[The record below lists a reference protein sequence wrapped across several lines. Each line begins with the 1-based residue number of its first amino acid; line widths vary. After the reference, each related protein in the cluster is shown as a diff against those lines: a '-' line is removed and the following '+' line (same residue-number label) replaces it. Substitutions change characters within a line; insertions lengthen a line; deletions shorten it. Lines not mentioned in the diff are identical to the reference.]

1 MYEVIKERSWCRKRY
16 CITGSNKISKC
27 AGRESQYAAFSFRVR
42 RNTLKKKI
50 CTCFICV
57 STLLSIP
64 ILGETTH
71 AYNSGNLD
79 HPGYSTKITDNVV
92 DFKEDKEK
100 AKEWGIE
107 REKEWKLTNNEKG
120 KVNDFLN
127 DKNKIRTN
135 YKEITFSMAGSFEE
149 EMKDLKEIDKM
160 FEKANVSSS
169 ITTYK
174 NVEPAMIGFNKPLTE
189 GNTIN
194 ENAMAQFKEQF
205 LNRDIKFDS
214 YLDTHLTAQ
223 PVSSKERVILKVTVP
238 SGKGSTTPTKAGVIL
253 SENEYKMLIDNGYVL
268 HIEKISRV
276 VKKGYECLQVEGTLK
291 KSLDFKNDINA
302 AAHSWGMKN
311 YEDWATNL
319 TTDQREALDG
329 YARQDYK
336 EINDY
341 LRNQGGSGNEKLD
354 AQIKEISEALG
365 KKPIPENVTVYRW
378 CGMPE
383 FGYQI
388 SDPLPS
394 VKDFEEK
401 FLNTIKEDKGYMSTS
416 LSSERLAAFGSR
428 KIILRLQ
435 VPKGSTGAYLS
446 AIGGFASEKE
456 ILLDKDSKYHIDKL
470 TEVVIKGVK
479 RYVVDATLVTK

>member
-1 MYEVIKERSWCRKRY
+1 M
-16 CITGSNKISKC
+16 
-27 AGRESQYAAFSFRVR
+27 
-42 RNTLKKKI
+42 KKNI
-50 CTCFICV
+50 CTCLICL

-64 ILGETTH
+64 ISGQTTY
-71 AYNSGNLD
+71 AYNSKMVEN
-79 HPGYSTKITDNVV
+79 PGSSIKITDNAV
-92 DFKEDKEK
+92 DFKDDKEK
-100 AKEWGIE
+100 AKEWGGE
-107 REKEWKLTNNEKG
+107 REKEWKLTNTEKG
-120 KVNDFLN
+120 KMNDFLS
-127 DKNKIRTN
+127 DKNNIRTN
-135 YKEITFSMAGSFEE
+135 YKEITFSMAGSFED

-160 FEKANVSSS
+160 FEKANLTNS

-194 ENAMAQFKEQF
+194 SESYQKFKEQF
-205 LNRDIKFDS
+205 SGQDIKFDS

-238 SGKGSTTPTKAGVIL
+238 SGKGSTTPTKAGVVL
-253 SENEYKMLIDNGYVL
+253 SNNEYKMLIDNGYVL
-268 HIEKISRV
+268 HIENISKV
-276 VKKGYECLQVEGTLK
+276 VKKGYECLQVEGTLR

-302 AAHSWGMKN
+302 EAHSWGMKN
-311 YEDWATNL
+311 YEDWAKDLTNS
-319 TTDQREALDG
+319 QREALDG

-354 AQIKEISEALG
+354 TQIKEISEALE
-365 KKPIPENVTVYRW
+365 KKPIPENITVYRW

-383 FGYQI
+383 FGYKI

-394 VKDFEEK
+394 IKDFEEK

-435 VPKGSTGAYLS
+435 VPKGSTAAYLS

-456 ILLDKDSKYHIDKL
+456 ILLDKDSKYHINKI

-479 RYVVDATLVTK
+479 RYVVDATLITK

>member
-1 MYEVIKERSWCRKRY
+1 M
-16 CITGSNKISKC
+16 
-27 AGRESQYAAFSFRVR
+27 
-42 RNTLKKKI
+42 
-50 CTCFICV
+50 
-57 STLLSIP
+57 P
-64 ILGETTH
+64 
-71 AYNSGNLD
+71 
-79 HPGYSTKITDNVV
+79 
-92 DFKEDKEK
+92 
-100 AKEWGIE
+100 
-107 REKEWKLTNNEKG
+107 
-120 KVNDFLN
+120 
-127 DKNKIRTN
+127 
-135 YKEITFSMAGSFEE
+135 GSFED

-160 FEKANVSSS
+160 FEKANLTNS

-194 ENAMAQFKEQF
+194 SESYQKFKEQF
-205 LNRDIKFDS
+205 SGQDIKFDS

-253 SENEYKMLIDNGYVL
+253 SNNEYKMLIDNGYVL
-268 HIEKISRV
+268 HIENISKV

-302 AAHSWGMKN
+302 EAHSWGMKN
-311 YEDWATNL
+311 YEDWAKNL
-319 TTDQREALDG
+319 TAEQRDALDG

-354 AQIKEISEALG
+354 EKITNISEALG
-365 KKPIPENVTVYRW
+365 QKPIPENITVYRW

-394 VKDFEEK
+394 IKDFEEK

-435 VPKGSTGAYLS
+435 VPKGSTAAYLS

-456 ILLDKDSKYHIDKL
+456 ILLDKDSKYHINKI

>member
-1 MYEVIKERSWCRKRY
+1 M
-16 CITGSNKISKC
+16 
-27 AGRESQYAAFSFRVR
+27 
-42 RNTLKKKI
+42 NTLKKNI
-50 CTCFICV
+50 CTCLICL

-64 ILGETTH
+64 ISGQTTY
-71 AYNSGNLD
+71 AYNSKMVEN
-79 HPGYSTKITDNVV
+79 PGSSIKITDNAV
-92 DFKEDKEK
+92 DFKDDKEK
-100 AKEWGIE
+100 AKEWGGE
-107 REKEWKLTNNEKG
+107 REKEWKLTNTEKG
-120 KVNDFLN
+120 KMNDFLS
-127 DKNKIRTN
+127 DKNNIRTN
-135 YKEITFSMAGSFEE
+135 YKEITFSMAGSFED

-160 FEKANVSSS
+160 FEKANLTNS

-194 ENAMAQFKEQF
+194 SESYQKFKEQF
-205 LNRDIKFDS
+205 SGQDIKFDS

-238 SGKGSTTPTKAGVIL
+238 SGKGSTTPTKAGVVL
-253 SENEYKMLIDNGYVL
+253 SNNEYKMLIDNGYVL
-268 HIEKISRV
+268 HIENISKV
-276 VKKGYECLQVEGTLK
+276 VKKGYECLQVEGTLR

-302 AAHSWGMKN
+302 EAHSWGMKN
-311 YEDWATNL
+311 YEDWAKDLTNS
-319 TTDQREALDG
+319 QREALDG

-354 AQIKEISEALG
+354 TQIKEISEALE
-365 KKPIPENVTVYRW
+365 KKPIPENITVYRW

-383 FGYQI
+383 FGYKI

-394 VKDFEEK
+394 IKDFEEK

-435 VPKGSTGAYLS
+435 VPKGSTAAYLS

-456 ILLDKDSKYHIDKL
+456 ILLDKDSKYHINKI

-479 RYVVDATLVTK
+479 RYVVDATLITK

>member
-1 MYEVIKERSWCRKRY
+1 M
-16 CITGSNKISKC
+16 
-27 AGRESQYAAFSFRVR
+27 
-42 RNTLKKKI
+42 KKNI
-50 CTCFICV
+50 CTCLICL

-64 ILGETTH
+64 ISGQTTY
-71 AYNSGNLD
+71 AYNSEMVEN
-79 HPGYSTKITDNVV
+79 PGSSIKITDNVV

-100 AKEWGIE
+100 AKEWGGE
-107 REKEWKLTNNEKG
+107 REKEWKLTNTEKG
-120 KVNDFLN
+120 KMNDFLS

-135 YKEITFSMAGSFEE
+135 YKEITFSMAGSFED

-160 FEKANVSSS
+160 FEKANLTNS

-194 ENAMAQFKEQF
+194 SESYQKFKEQF
-205 LNRDIKFDS
+205 SGQDIKFDS

-253 SENEYKMLIDNGYVL
+253 SNNEYKMLIDNGYVL
-268 HIEKISRV
+268 HIENISKV

-302 AAHSWGMKN
+302 EAHSWGMKN
-311 YEDWATNL
+311 YEDWAKNL
-319 TTDQREALDG
+319 TAEQRDALDG

-354 AQIKEISEALG
+354 EKITNISEALG
-365 KKPIPENVTVYRW
+365 QKPIPENITVYRW

-394 VKDFEEK
+394 IKDFEEK

-435 VPKGSTGAYLS
+435 VPKGSTAAYLS

-456 ILLDKDSKYHIDKL
+456 ILLDKDSKYHINKI

>member
-1 MYEVIKERSWCRKRY
+1 MKRME
-16 CITGSNKISKC
+16 GKLFMVSKKLQ
-27 AGRESQYAAFSFRVR
+27 AV
-42 RNTLKKKI
+42 TK
-50 CTCFICV
+50 TV
-57 STLLSIP
+57 LLSTVLSISLLNNEEVKAEQLN
-64 ILGETTH
+64 I
-71 AYNSGNLD
+71 NSQNKYTNFQNKYTNFQNL
-79 HPGYSTKITDNVV
+79 KITDNAE

-100 AKEWGIE
+100 AKEWGE
-107 REKEWKLTNNEKG
+107 EKEKEWKLTATEKG
-120 KVNDFLN
+120 KMNNFLDNKNDI
-127 DKNKIRTN
+127 KTN
-135 YKEITFSMAGSFEE
+135 YKEITFSMAGSFEDE
-149 EMKDLKEIDKM
+149 IKDLKEIDKI
-160 FEKANVSSS
+160 FDKANLSSS
-169 ITTYK
+169 IITYK
-174 NVEPAMIGFNKPLTE
+174 NVEPATIGFNKSLTE

-194 ENAMAQFKEQF
+194 SDAMAQFKEQF
-205 LNRDIKFDS
+205 LGKDMKFDS

-223 PVSSKERVILKVTVP
+223 QVSSKKRVILKVTVP

-253 SENEYKMLIDNGYVL
+253 NNNEYKMLIDNGYVL
-268 HIEKISRV
+268 HVDKVSKV
-276 VKKGYECLQVEGTLK
+276 VKKGMECLQVEGTLK

-302 AAHSWGMKN
+302 EAHSWGMKI
-311 YEDWATNL
+311 YEDWAKNL
-319 TTDQREALDG
+319 TASQREALDG

-336 EINDY
+336 EINNY

-354 AQIKEISEALG
+354 AQIKNISDALG
-365 KKPIPENVTVYRW
+365 KKPIPENITVYRW

-394 VKDFEEK
+394 LKDFEEQ

-456 ILLDKDSKYHIDKL
+456 ILLDKDSKYHIDKA
-470 TEVVIKGVK
+470 TEVIIKGVK
-479 RYVVDATLVTK
+479 RYVVDATLLTN

>member
-1 MYEVIKERSWCRKRY
+1 M
-16 CITGSNKISKC
+16 
-27 AGRESQYAAFSFRVR
+27 
-42 RNTLKKKI
+42 KKKI
-50 CTCFICV
+50 CTCCICV

-64 ILGETTH
+64 ILGQTTY
-71 AYNSGNLD
+71 AYNSENLD
-79 HPGYSTKITDNVV
+79 NAGYSIKITDNVV

-107 REKEWKLTNNEKG
+107 REKEWKLTNTEKG
-120 KVNDFLN
+120 KMNDFLS

-135 YKEITFSMAGSFEE
+135 YKEITFSMAGSFED

-160 FEKANVSSS
+160 FEKANLTNS

-194 ENAMAQFKEQF
+194 SESYQKFKEQF
-205 LNRDIKFDS
+205 SGQDIKFDS

-238 SGKGSTTPTKAGVIL
+238 SGKGSTNPTKAGVVL
-253 SENEYKMLIDNGYVL
+253 SNNEYKMLIDNGYVL
-268 HIEKISRV
+268 HIENISKV

-291 KSLDFKNDINA
+291 RSLDFKNDINA
-302 AAHSWGMKN
+302 EAHSWGMKN
-311 YEDWATNL
+311 YEDWAKNL
-319 TTDQREALDG
+319 TTDQRDALDG

-354 AQIKEISEALG
+354 EKITNISESLG
-365 KKPIPENVTVYRW
+365 EKPIPENITVYRW

-394 VKDFEEK
+394 IKDFEEK

-456 ILLDKDSKYHIDKL
+456 ILLDKDSKYHINKI

>member
-1 MYEVIKERSWCRKRY
+1 MS
-16 CITGSNKISKC
+16 G
-27 AGRESQYAAFSFRVR
+27 Q
-42 RNTLKKKI
+42 
-50 CTCFICV
+50 
-57 STLLSIP
+57 
-64 ILGETTH
+64 TTY
-71 AYNSGNLD
+71 AYNSKMVEN
-79 HPGYSTKITDNVV
+79 PGSSIKITDNAV
-92 DFKEDKEK
+92 DFKDDKEK
-100 AKEWGIE
+100 AKEWGGE
-107 REKEWKLTNNEKG
+107 REKEWKLTNTEKG
-120 KVNDFLN
+120 KMNDFLS
-127 DKNKIRTN
+127 DKNNIRTN
-135 YKEITFSMAGSFEE
+135 YKEITFSMAGSFED

-160 FEKANVSSS
+160 FEKANLTNS

-194 ENAMAQFKEQF
+194 SESYQKFKEQF
-205 LNRDIKFDS
+205 SGQDIKFDS

-238 SGKGSTTPTKAGVIL
+238 SGKGSTTPTKAGVVL
-253 SENEYKMLIDNGYVL
+253 SNNEYKMLIDNGYVL
-268 HIEKISRV
+268 HIENISKV
-276 VKKGYECLQVEGTLK
+276 VKKGYECLQVEGTLR

-302 AAHSWGMKN
+302 EAHSWGMKN
-311 YEDWATNL
+311 YEDWAKDLTNS
-319 TTDQREALDG
+319 QREALDG

-354 AQIKEISEALG
+354 TQIKEISEALE
-365 KKPIPENVTVYRW
+365 KKPIPENITVYRW

-383 FGYQI
+383 FGYKI

-394 VKDFEEK
+394 IKDFEEK

-435 VPKGSTGAYLS
+435 VPKGSTAAYLS

-456 ILLDKDSKYHIDKL
+456 ILLDKDSKYHINKI

-479 RYVVDATLVTK
+479 RYVVDATLITK